1 MSIKISIVNQLSP
14 KDIKELSEGLV
25 HAVNS
30 GASVGF
36 LADFSRLKAEQY
48 WQEVEKEINGNLL
61 LLIAKEGNE
70 IVGSVQLEQCQKD
83 NGAHRAEVQK
93 LFVNPSHQRKQI
105 ASKLM
110 AQVELLARDN
120 QVSLLVLD
128 TQSGSGAEPFY
139 QQLGWVKSGEIPNF
153 ALSPEGQLCATS
165 YYYKV
170 LH

>member
-1 MSIKISIVNQLSP
+1 MSIKISVIKQLSD
-14 KDIKELSEGLV
+14 KDVKELSIGLV
-25 HAVNS
+25 KAVKS

-36 LADFSRLKAEQY
+36 LSDFSPQKAEQY
-48 WQEVEKEINGNLL
+48 WQELSADIKGNLL
-61 LLIAKEGNE
+61 LLIAKEDDA

-83 NGAHRAEVQK
+83 NGSHRAEVQK
-93 LFVNPSHQRKQI
+93 LFVNPEHQRKQI

-110 AQVELLARDN
+110 AKAELLARDN

-153 ALSPEGQLCATS
+153 ALSPEGKPCATS
-165 YYYKV
+165 YYYKE
-170 LH
+170 LA

>member
-1 MSIKISIVNQLSP
+1 MSIKISVIKQLSD
-14 KDIKELSEGLV
+14 KDVKELSIGLV
-25 HAVNS
+25 KAVKS

-36 LADFSRLKAEQY
+36 LSDFTPQKAEQY
-48 WQEVEKEINGNLL
+48 WQELCADIKGNLL
-61 LLIAKEGNE
+61 LLIAKEDDA

-83 NGAHRAEVQK
+83 NGSHRAEVQK
-93 LFVNPSHQRKQI
+93 LFVSPEHQRKQI

-110 AQVELLARDN
+110 AKAELLARDN

-153 ALSPEGQLCATS
+153 ALSPEGKPCATS
-165 YYYKV
+165 YYYKE
-170 LH
+170 LA

>member
-1 MSIKISIVNQLSP
+1 MSIKISVIKQLSD
-14 KDIKELSEGLV
+14 KDVKELSIGLV
-25 HAVNS
+25 KAVKL

-36 LADFSRLKAEQY
+36 LSDFSPQKAEQY
-48 WQEVEKEINGNLL
+48 WQELSADIKGNLL
-61 LLIAKEGNE
+61 LLIAKEDDA

-83 NGAHRAEVQK
+83 NGSHRAEVQK
-93 LFVNPSHQRKQI
+93 LFVNPEHQRKQI

-110 AQVELLARDN
+110 VKAELLARDN

-153 ALSPEGQLCATS
+153 ALSPEGKPCATS
-165 YYYKV
+165 YYYKE
-170 LH
+170 LA